1 MRSRAP
7 GRSLPRAPQGSQGYR
22 RREKNSQ
29 KTLKLQVVPK
39 HRDPWRN
46 GTGCAAG
53 LGDRIPGVALP
64 RAPWVQPCVGGQV
77 AVPRDPTAPRDTILW
92 TRRHH
97 PEESMILPSVT
108 EGLVTKPWL
117 LNFLS

>member
-1 MRSRAP
+1 M
-7 GRSLPRAPQGSQGYR
+7 
-22 RREKNSQ
+22 
-29 KTLKLQVVPK
+29 
-39 HRDPWRN
+39 
-46 GTGCAAG
+46 
-53 LGDRIPGVALP
+53 ALP
-64 RAPWVQPCVGGQV
+64 RAPWVQPCAGGQV